1 MEEHVSTQSL
11 LSTAKYNMVIGL
23 VLCWGFL
30 VNWLMVTFMNP
41 MAVLE
46 VVNGW
51 IVLILYSVSSSLG
64 YYLFVTYNTARM
76 SFIGYNLVVL
86 PLGFVLSLALYDVAP
101 TLLFFAL
108 GIAFFLTLLMM
119 LFGYLFPSFFQKI
132 YSVLAVALLGVV
144 IIELFQTFVL
154 GAPQEWIEW
163 VVIGVFCGYIGYD
176 WGVANQVE
184 KTLDNAIDS
193 AAMLYM
199 DIIILFIRIV
209 KIIAQIAGK
218 KSSS

>member
-1 MEEHVSTQSL
+1 MEEQVSTQSL

-86 PLGFVLSLALYDVAP
+86 PLGFVLSLALYDV
-101 TLLFFAL
+101 
-108 GIAFFLTLLMM
+108 
-119 LFGYLFPSFFQKI
+119 
-132 YSVLAVALLGVV
+132 
-144 IIELFQTFVL
+144 
-154 GAPQEWIEW
+154 
-163 VVIGVFCGYIGYD
+163 
-176 WGVANQVE
+176 
-184 KTLDNAIDS
+184 
-193 AAMLYM
+193 
-199 DIIILFIRIV
+199 
-209 KIIAQIAGK
+209 
-218 KSSS
+218 

>member
-1 MEEHVSTQSL
+1 MEEQVSTQSL

-41 MAVLE
+41 MTVLE

-101 TLLFFAL
+101 TLLFFAFVV
-108 GIAFFLTLLMM
+108 AFFLTLLMM
-119 LFGYLFPSFFQKI
+119 LFGYLFPSFFQN
-132 YSVLAVALLGVV
+132 L
-144 IIELFQTFVL
+144 
-154 GAPQEWIEW
+154 
-163 VVIGVFCGYIGYD
+163 
-176 WGVANQVE
+176 
-184 KTLDNAIDS
+184 
-193 AAMLYM
+193 
-199 DIIILFIRIV
+199 
-209 KIIAQIAGK
+209 
-218 KSSS
+218 